1 MINYFRTYGN
11 VKLFNAF
18 VEEAVKLGYNEPTFV
33 FDSRMLYIFLNETGQ
48 ISYSQNTGF
57 IKDDSNDYRLRPAED
72 LLDPEK
78 NEKLS
83 FERLEVNGYKVFV
96 RDKKLWFG
104 CQVIC
109 ADDVE
114 KIIKLWI
121 KEFEN
126 GIS

>member
-33 FDSRMLYIFLNETGQ
+33 FSPKMFYIFLNETGQ
-48 ISYSQNTGF
+48 ISYSYSTDF
-57 IKDDSNDYRLRPAED
+57 IKDDSNEYRLRPAED

-83 FERLEVNGYKVFV
+83 LKRLEVNGYKVFV
-96 RDKKLWFG
+96 QDKRLWFG
-104 CQVIC
+104 CQIIC

>member
-18 VEEAVKLGYNEPTFV
+18 VEEAVKLGYNAPTFV
-33 FDSRMLYIFLNETGQ
+33 FSPKMFYIFLNETGQ
-48 ISYSQNTGF
+48 ISYSYNADF
-57 IKDDSNDYRLRPAED
+57 IKDDSNYRLQPAED

-83 FERLEVNGYKVFV
+83 LKRLEVNGYKVFV
-96 RDKKLWFG
+96 QDKRLWFG
-104 CQVIC
+104 CQIIC

>member
-18 VEEAVKLGYNEPTFV
+18 VEEAVKLGYNEPTIV
-33 FDSRMLYIFLNETGQ
+33 FSPRMLYLFLNETGQ
-48 ISYSQNTGF
+48 ISYSYNTDF

-72 LLDPEK
+72 LLEREK

-83 FERLEVNGYKVFV
+83 LERLEVNGYKVFV
-96 RDKKLWFG
+96 QDKRLWFG
-104 CQVIC
+104 CQIIC